1 MYKLH
6 PDACS
11 AALCLLT
18 LRREKVR
25 VLSEYG
31 QQQPLADSE
40 VFTMGGLALMPRG
53 MSLQLQQD
61 LQGLRQVLDMPRPS
75 MTDASEQAAACWDTC
90 IRSAMLGAAGLV
102 RYLIDSY
109 PDDLPEY
116 DPL

>member
-1 MYKLH
+1 MYIT
-6 PDACS
+6 PSFACAICCFLS
-11 AALCLLT
+11 C
-18 LRREKVR
+18 REKVR

-31 QQQPLADSE
+31 QQQPLSDRE

-53 MSLQLQQD
+53 MSMQLQQD
-61 LQGLRQVLDMPRPS
+61 LQHLRQVLDMPRPS
-75 MTDASEQAAACWDTC
+75 MTDASEEAAECWDTC
-90 IRSAMLGAAGLV
+90 IRSAMLGSAGLV